1 MRTIQVQYSNG
12 TYSCDIDICKEEWL
26 EILKDTETS
35 NNFKDALLRF
45 YYMPGHRGSCTAVG
59 NKMGG
64 NPRALNI
71 LISKFGNRVQKRFK
85 DRFEVI
91 GVDGDPS
98 RWIIPMNNGKRL
110 SKDDEGSFEW
120 ELRSELAE
128 AIKEYL
134 YGYLVEQYKRL
145 RSHQPLR
152 NDEWDELYKWELI
165 SVSRGKTA
173 FEIVRDHV
181 AHPSKAA
188 KGGFENLI
196 DAVRDNKTLKYLVE
210 NKPSELNDVLNR
222 LVDEA
227 ETLDKRLSDYKASMS
242 ALLPASGYSSKA
254 NDERTAASILTCFN
268 PKKYTFYKY
277 RLMYERLCLF
287 LGEPEQK
294 TGLCYT
300 HYLQLLAPLAQ
311 LAANDASLQA
321 AVKEQLTVMVKSDL
335 LLAQDIVWMLLAC
348 GDKQRTGFIF
358 DILFS
363 TNKTSTDMTI
373 KSKYEK
379 YIQLLKA
386 NKNLILTG
394 APGTGKT
401 TIAKA
406 IAEEMEAEVGFVQ
419 FHPSYDYTD
428 FVEGLRPLN
437 DGNGNVGFERRDGA
451 FKEFCK
457 KALLA
462 KSVDNQT
469 MAELNES
476 PTVWKVSLMGTGDNP
491 VRSDCL
497 KNGYVRIGWDGY
509 GDVEDFDDFRDF
521 TDGGR
526 NVLRAFQNVMKEGDI
541 VVSCYSASEVDAVGI
556 VTGAYEYRE
565 EGDAYP
571 RYRTVKWLVKGIR
584 EDILAMNGGKRF
596 TSSTVYK
603 TSITAEDALSIVHK
617 YSPSASVLER
627 DKPFIFI
634 IDEINRGEISKI
646 FGELFFS
653 IDPGYRGEKG
663 KVQTQYQNMIE
674 DGDVFK
680 KGFFV
685 PDNVYIIGTM
695 NDIDRSVE
703 SMDFA
708 MRRRFAWAEV
718 TAEESYQ
725 RMIAESDDFTE
736 DDKEAIG
743 QRMAALNAAILK
755 PELGLGEAYQIG
767 AAYFRKYLD
776 YEAQGMDA
784 AFEMLWE
791 NHLKGLLF
799 EYLRG
804 NQNAKSQLVELKKA
818 YDQKAVEHEE
828 ADKDNG
834 Q

>member
-1 MRTIQVQYSNG
+1 MRTIQVQNTNG
-12 TYSCDIDICKEEWL
+12 VYSCDIGITKEEWL
-26 EILKDTETS
+26 EILKDTGTS
-35 NNFKDALLRF
+35 ENFKDALLRF

-71 LISKFGNRVQKRFK
+71 LISKFGNRVQKHFK

-222 LVDEA
+222 LVNEA

-294 TGLCYT
+294 TGQCYA

-311 LAANDASLQA
+311 LAAKDASLQA
-321 AVKEQLTVMVKSDL
+321 AVNEQLTGMVKSDL

-358 DILFS
+358 DILFF
-363 TNKTSTDMTI
+363 TNKTSTDMTT

-457 KALLA
+457 RANVSNNGDCPLMLGNDDKDALALF
-462 KSVDNQT
+462 KKDLKEKGIIEIPSYLRSSNTRSVF
-469 MAELNES
+469 LSES
-476 PTVWKVSLMGTGDNP
+476 GS
-491 VRSDCL
+491 
-497 KNGYVRIGWDGY
+497 IG
-509 GDVEDFDDFRDF
+509 
-521 TDGGR
+521 
-526 NVLRAFQNVMKEGDI
+526 
-541 VVSCYSASEVDAVGI
+541 
-556 VTGAYEYRE
+556 
-565 EGDAYP
+565 
-571 RYRTVKWLVKGIR
+571 VKGETMPTYSDER
-584 EDILAMNGGKRF
+584 ILNYMKTKNRDELGNDTYTYSIAEHILRN
-596 TSSTVYK
+596 YK
-603 TSITAEDALSIVHK
+603 KEYELPNKEKAFV
-617 YSPSASVLER
+617 
-627 DKPFIFI
+627 FI

-804 NQNAKSQLVELKKA
+804 NQNANAQLAELKKA

>member
-1 MRTIQVQYSNG
+1 MMRTIQVQNSNG
-12 TYSCDIDICKEEWL
+12 IYSREIGITKEEWL
-26 EILKDTETS
+26 EILKDEEIS
-35 NNFKDALLRF
+35 ENFKDALLRF
-45 YYMPGHRGSCTAVG
+45 YYMPGHRGSCTAVS
-59 NKMGG
+59 NKIGG
-64 NPRALNI
+64 NPRALNL

-91 GVDGDPS
+91 GVDGDS
-98 RWIIPMNNGKRL
+98 TRWIIPMNNGKRL
-110 SKDDEGSFEW
+110 SKVDDGSFEW

-128 AIKEYL
+128 AIREYL
-134 YGYLVEQYKRL
+134 YWYLVEQYKRL
-145 RSHQPLR
+145 RRHQPLR
-152 NDEWDELYKWELI
+152 NDDWDELYKWELI
-165 SVSRGKTA
+165 TRNQGKTLI
-173 FEIVRDHV
+173 EIVE
-181 AHPSKAA
+181 
-188 KGGFENLI
+188 GGFGNLI
-196 DAVRDNKTLKYLVE
+196 DQRHDLKTLNYLLA
-210 NKPSELNDVLNR
+210 NKREEYREVLNHLIDEETQLNQRLAEFKNAVKGLLPSE
-222 LVDEA
+222 
-227 ETLDKRLSDYKASMS
+227 
-242 ALLPASGYSSKA
+242 GYNSKA
-254 NDERTAASILTCFN
+254 NDERTAASILTCCN
-268 PKKYTFYKY
+268 PQKYTFYKY
-277 RLMYERLCLF
+277 RLLYERFCLF
-287 LGEPEQK
+287 MGEAEQK
-294 TGLCYT
+294 TGLCYS
-300 HYLQLLAPLAQ
+300 HYLQLLTPLAL
-311 LAANDASLQA
+311 LAAKDATLQA
-321 AVKEQLTVMVKSDL
+321 AVKEQLAGMVQSDL

-348 GDKQRTGFIF
+348 GNKERTGFIF
-358 DILFS
+358 NILFP
-363 TNKTSTDMTI
+363 TNETSTDMTT

-406 IAEEMEAEVGFVQ
+406 IAEEMKAETGFVQ
-419 FHPSYDYTD
+419 FHPLYDYTD
-428 FVEGLRPLN
+428 FVEGLRPTN

-451 FKEFCK
+451 FKEFSR

-462 KSVDNQT
+462 RSVDNQT

-491 VRSDCL
+491 IRSDCME
-497 KNGYVRIGWDGY
+497 NGYIRIGWDGY
-509 GDVEDFDDFRDF
+509 GDVEDFDDFQDF
-521 TDGGR
+521 ADGGR

-556 VTGAYEYRE
+556 VTGGYEYRE
-565 EGDAYP
+565 EGGAYP
-571 RYRTVKWLVKGIR
+571 RYRAVKWLIKDIR
-584 EDILAMNGGKRF
+584 EDILAMNEGKRF
-596 TSSTVYK
+596 TLSTVYK
-603 TSITAEDALSIVHK
+603 ASITAEDALNIVHK
-617 YSPSASVLER
+617 HSPSTLALESE
-627 DKPFIFI
+627 KPFVFI

-653 IDPGYRGEKG
+653 VDPGYRGEKG

-725 RMIAESDDFTE
+725 NMIAESDDFTGE
-736 DDKEAIG
+736 EKTAIK
-743 QRMAALNAAILK
+743 QRMFALNATILK
-755 PELGLGEAYQIG
+755 PELRLGEAYQIG

-776 YEAQGMDA
+776 YEEQGMDV

-804 NQNAKSQLVELKKA
+804 NQNANAQLTELKKT
-818 YDQKAVEHEE
+818 YDQTAAEHEE
-828 ADKDNG
+828 ADTDNG

>member
-1 MRTIQVQYSNG
+1 MRTIQVQNTNG
-12 TYSCDIDICKEEWL
+12 VYSCDIGVTKEEWL
-26 EILKDTETS
+26 EILKDTGTS
-35 NNFKDALLRF
+35 ENFKDALLRF

-242 ALLPASGYSSKA
+242 ALLPPSGYSSKA

-294 TGLCYT
+294 TGQCYA

-321 AVKEQLTVMVKSDL
+321 ALKEQLTVMVKSDL

-363 TNKTSTDMTI
+363 TNKTSTDMTT

-406 IAEEMEAEVGFVQ
+406 IAEEMEAETGFVQ

-457 KALLA
+457 RANVSNNGVCPLMLGNDDKDALALF
-462 KSVDNQT
+462 KKDLKEKGIIEIPSYLRSSNTRSVF
-469 MAELNES
+469 LSES
-476 PTVWKVSLMGTGDNP
+476 GS
-491 VRSDCL
+491 
-497 KNGYVRIGWDGY
+497 IG
-509 GDVEDFDDFRDF
+509 
-521 TDGGR
+521 
-526 NVLRAFQNVMKEGDI
+526 
-541 VVSCYSASEVDAVGI
+541 
-556 VTGAYEYRE
+556 
-565 EGDAYP
+565 
-571 RYRTVKWLVKGIR
+571 VKGETMPTYSDER
-584 EDILAMNGGKRF
+584 ILNYMKTKNRDELGNDTYTYSIAEHILRN
-596 TSSTVYK
+596 YK
-603 TSITAEDALSIVHK
+603 KEYELPNKEKAFV
-617 YSPSASVLER
+617 
-627 DKPFIFI
+627 FI

-663 KVQTQYQNMIE
+663 KLQTQYQNMIE

-725 RMIAESDDFTE
+725 NMIAESDDFTDE
-736 DDKEAIG
+736 EKTAIK
-743 QRMAALNAAILK
+743 QRMFALNAAILK

-791 NHLKGLLF
+791 NHLKGLLY

-828 ADKDNG
+828 ADTDNG

>member
-1 MRTIQVQYSNG
+1 MRTIQVQNTNG
-12 TYSCDIDICKEEWL
+12 VYSCDIGITKEEWL
-26 EILKDTETS
+26 EILKDTGTS
-35 NNFKDALLRF
+35 ENFKDALLRF

-242 ALLPASGYSSKA
+242 ALLPPSGYSSKA

-294 TGLCYT
+294 TGQCYA

-321 AVKEQLTVMVKSDL
+321 AVKEQLTGMVKSDL

-358 DILFS
+358 DILFP
-363 TNKTSTDMTI
+363 TNETSTDMTT

-406 IAEEMEAEVGFVQ
+406 IAEEMKAETGFVQ

-457 KALLA
+457 KAL
-462 KSVDNQT
+462 
-469 MAELNES
+469 
-476 PTVWKVSLMGTGDNP
+476 
-491 VRSDCL
+491 
-497 KNGYVRIGWDGY
+497 
-509 GDVEDFDDFRDF
+509 
-521 TDGGR
+521 
-526 NVLRAFQNVMKEGDI
+526 
-541 VVSCYSASEVDAVGI
+541 
-556 VTGAYEYRE
+556 
-565 EGDAYP
+565 
-571 RYRTVKWLVKGIR
+571 KGICIAF
-584 EDILAMNGGKRF
+584 ENLF
-596 TSSTVYK
+596 TTTNKSFSAIYQ
-603 TSITAEDALSIVHK
+603 SIVHDIQTGILTHYPTPYK
-617 YSPSASVLER
+617 SQQLSVKNKRIVFRFGTNNPRTESENNFRLMFEYFISNGIFDLSDYQKDDYWELITKLTNGKTQTIDYVEYGWLLQEMLNRAKNMSDVRGIHHVSHPDIIAS
-627 DKPFIFI
+627 DKDDLPKTDIKQQKQTFVFI

-663 KVQTQYQNMIE
+663 KLQTQYQNMIE

-725 RMIAESDDFTE
+725 NMIAESDDFTDE
-736 DDKEAIG
+736 EKTAIK
-743 QRMAALNAAILK
+743 QRMFALNAAILK
-755 PELGLGEAYQIG
+755 PELRLGEAYQIG

-776 YEAQGMDA
+776 YEEQGMDT

-804 NQNAKSQLVELKKA
+804 NQNSKSQLEELKKA

>member
-1 MRTIQVQYSNG
+1 MMRTIQVQYSNG

-45 YYMPGHRGSCTAVG
+45 YYMPGHRGSCTAVS

-64 NPRALNI
+64 NPRALNL
-71 LISKFGNRVQKRFK
+71 LISKFGSRVQKRFK

-98 RWIIPMNNGKRL
+98 RWIIPMNHGKRL
-110 SKDDEGSFEW
+110 PKDEEGSFEW

-128 AIKEYL
+128 AVKEYL
-134 YGYLVEQYKRL
+134 YWYLVEQYKRL

-165 SVSRGKTA
+165 TRNQGKTPI
-173 FEIVRDHV
+173 EIVE
-181 AHPSKAA
+181 
-188 KGGFENLI
+188 GGFGNLI
-196 DAVRDNKTLKYLVE
+196 DQRHDLKTLNYLVA
-210 NKPSELNDVLNR
+210 NKREEYREVLNR
-222 LVDEA
+222 LTDEETQLNQRLA
-227 ETLDKRLSDYKASMS
+227 EFKNAVKG
-242 ALLPASGYSSKA
+242 LLPTEGYNSKA
-254 NDERTAASILTCFN
+254 NDERTAASILTCYN
-268 PKKYTFYKY
+268 PQKYTFYKY
-277 RLMYERLCLF
+277 RLLYDRLCLF

-294 TGLCYT
+294 TGLCYS
-300 HYLQLLAPLAQ
+300 HYLQLLSPLAQ
-311 LAANDASLQA
+311 LAAKDASLQT
-321 AVKEQLTVMVKSDL
+321 AVKEQLTGMVQSDL

-348 GDKQRTGFIF
+348 GDKQQTGFIF
-358 DILFS
+358 NILFP
-363 TNKTSTDMTI
+363 TNETSTGMAT

-379 YIQLLKA
+379 YIQLLKT

-401 TIAKA
+401 TIAKL
-406 IAEEMEAEVGFVQ
+406 IAEEMEAETGFVQ

-437 DGNGNVGFERRDGA
+437 DNNGNVGFERRDGA
-451 FKEFCK
+451 FKEYCK
-457 KALLA
+457 KAQLSR
-462 KSVDNQT
+462 SVDNHT
-469 MAELNES
+469 MKELNDA
-476 PTVWKVSLMGTGDNP
+476 PIVWKVSLAGTGDNP
-491 VRSDCL
+491 IRTDCL
-497 KNGYVRIGWDGY
+497 NNGYVRIGWDAY
-509 GDVEDFDDFRDF
+509 GDIEDFNEFEDY

-526 NVLRAFQNVMKEGDI
+526 NVLRAFQSQMREGDL
-541 VVSCYSASEVDAVGI
+541 VVSCYTAKEIDAIGI
-556 VTGAYEYRE
+556 VVGEYEFKKAGGR
-565 EGDAYP
+565 YP
-571 RYRTVKWLVKGIR
+571 RYRAVKWLVKNIR
-584 EDILAMNGGKRF
+584 EDIITQNAGKRF
-596 TSSTVYK
+596 TLPAVYK
-603 TSITAEDALSIVHK
+603 SSISAEDALKIVQK
-617 YSPSASVLER
+617 YLPATMNGEDNSPFV
-627 DKPFIFI
+627 FI

-708 MRRRFAWAEV
+708 MRRRFAWTEV
-718 TAEESYQ
+718 TAAESYQ
-725 RMIAESDDFTE
+725 NMIVESEDFTDE
-736 DDKEAIG
+736 EKVAIK
-743 QRMAALNAAILK
+743 QRMFALNAAILK

-776 YEAQGMDA
+776 YEEQGMDA

-804 NQNAKSQLVELKKA
+804 NQNANAQLAELKKA
-818 YDQKAVEHEE
+818 YDQKAAEHEE
-828 ADKDNG
+828 ADTDNR

>member
-1 MRTIQVQYSNG
+1 MMRTIQVQYSNG

-45 YYMPGHRGSCTAVG
+45 YYMPGHRGSCTAVS

-64 NPRALNI
+64 NPRALNL
-71 LISKFGNRVQKRFK
+71 LISKFGSRVQKRFK

-98 RWIIPMNNGKRL
+98 RWIIPMNHGKRL
-110 SKDDEGSFEW
+110 PKDEEGSFEW

-128 AIKEYL
+128 AVKEYL
-134 YGYLVEQYKRL
+134 YWYLVEQYKRL

-165 SVSRGKTA
+165 TRNQGKTPI
-173 FEIVRDHV
+173 EIVE
-181 AHPSKAA
+181 
-188 KGGFENLI
+188 GGFGNLI
-196 DAVRDNKTLKYLVE
+196 DQRHDLKTLNYLLA
-210 NKPSELNDVLNR
+210 NKREEYREVLNR
-222 LVDEA
+222 LTDEETQLNQRLA
-227 ETLDKRLSDYKASMS
+227 EFKNAVKG
-242 ALLPASGYSSKA
+242 LLPTEGYNSKA
-254 NDERTAASILTCFN
+254 NDERTAASILTCYN
-268 PKKYTFYKY
+268 PQKYTFYKY
-277 RLMYERLCLF
+277 RLLYDRLCLF

-294 TGLCYT
+294 TGLCYS

-311 LAANDASLQA
+311 LAADDASLQA
-321 AVKEQLTVMVKSDL
+321 AVKEQLAGMVQSNL

-358 DILFS
+358 NILFP
-363 TNKTSTDMTI
+363 TNETSTGMTT

-406 IAEEMEAEVGFVQ
+406 IAEEMEAEKGFVQ

-437 DGNGNVGFERRDGA
+437 DNNGNVGFERRDGA

-457 KALLA
+457 RANVSNNGDCPLMLGNDDKDALALF
-462 KSVDNQT
+462 KKDLKEKGIIEIPSYLRSSNTRSVF
-469 MAELNES
+469 LSES
-476 PTVWKVSLMGTGDNP
+476 GS
-491 VRSDCL
+491 
-497 KNGYVRIGWDGY
+497 IG
-509 GDVEDFDDFRDF
+509 
-521 TDGGR
+521 
-526 NVLRAFQNVMKEGDI
+526 
-541 VVSCYSASEVDAVGI
+541 
-556 VTGAYEYRE
+556 
-565 EGDAYP
+565 
-571 RYRTVKWLVKGIR
+571 VKGETMPTYSDER
-584 EDILAMNGGKRF
+584 ILNYMKTKNRDELGNDTYTYSIAEHILRN
-596 TSSTVYK
+596 YK
-603 TSITAEDALSIVHK
+603 KEYELPNKEKAFV
-617 YSPSASVLER
+617 
-627 DKPFIFI
+627 FI

-725 RMIAESDDFTE
+725 NMIAESDDFTDE
-736 DDKEAIG
+736 EKTAIK
-743 QRMAALNAAILK
+743 QRMFALNAAILK
-755 PELGLGEAYQIG
+755 PELRLGEAYQIG

-776 YEAQGMDA
+776 YEEQGMDA

-804 NQNAKSQLVELKKA
+804 NQNAKAQLEELKKA
-818 YDQKAVEHEE
+818 YDQKAAEHEE
-828 ADKDNG
+828 ADTDNR